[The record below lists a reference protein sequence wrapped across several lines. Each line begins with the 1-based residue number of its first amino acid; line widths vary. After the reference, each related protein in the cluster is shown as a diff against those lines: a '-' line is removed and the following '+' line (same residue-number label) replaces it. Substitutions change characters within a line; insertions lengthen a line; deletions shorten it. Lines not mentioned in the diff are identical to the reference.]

1 MNKDSKI
8 KRQVVRGENRGKKLG
23 YPTANLELKPED
35 NIKRGV
41 WATMVEIDGQKYPA
55 ATFVGASVSFGG
67 DQEEIEVHVFDYEG
81 DLYNKIVELDFVEW
95 LRPVE
100 KFTDE
105 SELVEQ
111 IEKDCQ
117 QARKILSSK

>member
-1 MNKDSKI
+1 MMKVEKI
-8 KRQVVRGENRGKKLG
+8 RRSVIKGGGRGGKLG

-41 WATMVEIDGQKYPA
+41 WATMVSIDGRDYSA
-55 ATFVGASVSFGG
+55 ATFVGAPASF
-67 DQEEIEVHVFDYEG
+67 DEKQEKIEVFIFDFAG
-81 DLYNKIVELDFVEW
+81 DLYDKIVELDFVQW

-100 KFTDE
+100 KFADE
-105 SELVEQ
+105 GELVAQ

-117 QARKILSSK
+117 QARNILM